1 MSDSHDAAAVRSIGI
16 LILDTRFPRIPGDIG
31 NPATWPFPVH
41 YKVIAGATPDLVVR
55 RHAAGML
62 DGFKQAARELAAL
75 GVAGITTSCGFLSL
89 IQRELAADCGVPVA
103 ASSLMQYRLIQSLLA
118 PDKRVGILTISAASL
133 SADHLAAAGVPLDAP
148 VAGTDQ
154 TGTEFSRAIL
164 NDETALDV
172 ARAEA
177 DLLAAA
183 DDLVTRNRDVGAI
196 LLECTNMM
204 PYSAAI
210 NRATGLPVFDMY
222 DFVTWFHQALGPRR
236 FPRTCGV

>member
-1 MSDSHDAAAVRSIGI
+1 MTRPIELGRRAYGAAI
-16 LILDTRFPRIPGDIG
+16 
-31 NPATWPFPVH
+31 
-41 YKVIAGATPDLVVR
+41 
-55 RHAAGML
+55 
-62 DGFKQAARELAAL
+62 
-75 GVAGITTSCGFLSL
+75 
-89 IQRELAADCGVPVA
+89 
-103 ASSLMQYRLIQSLLA
+103 
-118 PDKRVGILTISAASL
+118 
-133 SADHLAAAGVPLDAP
+133 GVPLDAP

-164 NDETALDV
+164 NDEPALDV
-172 ARAEA
+172 AAAEA

-183 DDLVTRNRDVGAI
+183 DDLVTQNRDVGAI

-236 FPRTCGV
+236 FPRS